1 MKYFLKKVVDMEVKT
16 ELVMSSLTK
25 IISNILDNLNNT
37 ITYETPSFIIKF
49 SRLNISDLGYST
61 KIKQNLIKLPS
72 FSLIMNPLHFN
83 TSIVLVKVNF
93 FLNAY

>member
-1 MKYFLKKVVDMEVKT
+1 
-16 ELVMSSLTK
+16 MSSFTK
-25 IISNILDNLNNT
+25 IISNVLDYLNNT

-72 FSLIMNPLHFN
+72 ISSIINQLNFN
-83 TSIVLVKVNF
+83 TSVVLVKVNYF
-93 FLNAY
+93 IKCLLKLKIYFLN